1 MPSFLSIFFTEL
13 IEQLLTIVSGS
24 SRGLSNIVIPIENA
38 SIDHFAKELQDIVNG
53 KKSEEHPY
61 YKLTTKTKYRQ
72 IHYNFEKSEYT
83 VNEPINPSTTAEESS
98 VPSVSGEFA
107 PTSATEGSSNA
118 DQAQIIL
125 EVSEDPIVGV
135 QEQITP
141 PTVDRQVPPVADTPE
156 LALYFDFA

>member
-1 MPSFLSIFFTEL
+1 M
-13 IEQLLTIVSGS
+13 G
-24 SRGLSNIVIPIENA
+24 
-38 SIDHFAKELQDIVNG
+38 
-53 KKSEEHPY
+53 Y
-61 YKLTTKTKYRQ
+61 TTHAPK
-72 IHYNFEKSEYT
+72 
-83 VNEPINPSTTAEESS
+83 NPPTAEESS

-141 PTVDRQVPPVADTPE
+141 PTVDTQVPPVADKPE
-156 LALYFDFA
+156 IALDFDFA